1 MVPVPYAFSGAKCFS
16 QTSVGTHVTLV
27 EVIHRD
33 QTNEVLELY
42 RIIDLSLG

>member
-33 QTNEVLELY
+33 QTNEILEFIEL
-42 RIIDLSLG
+42 